1 MLLNKA
7 KLAFVVY
14 NYKNVMKKDGGISA
28 LPILNCLLI
37 SPFLLKFGRLIR
49 QELAEGASVVS
60 AERIQTFLCK
70 FATTGHVVIVT

>member
-37 SPFLLKFGRLIR
+37 SPFLLKFGCLIR
-49 QELAEGASVVS
+49 QELAKS
-60 AERIQTFLCK
+60 ATVICPHRIQCFLCYP
-70 FATTGHVVIVT
+70 ATASHVAIVT

>member
-28 LPILNCLLI
+28 LPSFAYIRWCLCHL
-37 SPFLLKFGRLIR
+37 FK
-49 QELAEGASVVS
+49 
-60 AERIQTFLCK
+60 
-70 FATTGHVVIVT
+70 